1 VETPLATT
9 EKVELS
15 PQADE
20 ATRGVGE
27 ARPALSASFGA
38 AAAPNIGRLLESV
51 DGLLG
56 EYLVIGREARA
67 ALALWVAHTH
77 TFEVSAEGL
86 RSAAEVTP
94 YVQIHSAAPGCG
106 KSLLLELLEVVVREP
121 WRVDGLTKSV
131 LVRKTHSLCP
141 TLLLD
146 EMDRMRAGDKDVA
159 AALEQILNGGYR
171 RRGTYTM
178 SVGADGDWTA
188 RDFRTFSPKAFAG
201 IGRLRGAL
209 ATRTIPI
216 WMHPA
221 RPTES
226 VREKFEEELWAET
239 EELRASLGAWGLA
252 SIDRLRTM
260 RVAGLPEGLQN
271 RTREIWRPLLA
282 IADLGGGTWPVLAR
296 EAAVALHG
304 SHSDELDHR
313 LKLLVDIRA
322 VYDALATDRI
332 HTADLIAELARVEE
346 SPWRGR
352 WWDVHE
358 EAPKADAAAALA
370 KNLRGYGIRPEQIR
384 IGSSSKKGY
393 RREHFLDAWSRYL
406 PPHRVETA
414 VTPET
419 TGSHR

>member
-1 VETPLATT
+1 
-9 EKVELS
+9 
-15 PQADE
+15 
-20 ATRGVGE
+20 
-27 ARPALSASFGA
+27 
-38 AAAPNIGRLLESV
+38 V

-56 EYLVIGREARA
+56 EYLVIGLHARA

-94 YVQIHSAAPGCG
+94 YFQIHSAAPGCG

-171 RRGTYTM
+171 GRGTYTM
-178 SVGADGDWTA
+178 SVAGEGDWTA

-201 IGRLRGAL
+201 IGRLSGAL

-221 RPTES
+221 LPTES

-239 EELRASLGAWGLA
+239 EELRESLGAWGLA
-252 SIDRLRTM
+252 SIDPLRAM
-260 RVAGLPEGLQN
+260 RVTDLPAGLHN

-282 IADLGGGTWPVLAR
+282 IADLAGGEWPVLAR
-296 EAAVALHG
+296 EAAVALHT

-322 VYDALATDRI
+322 VYEALRTDRI
-332 HTADLIAELARVEE
+332 HTADLIAELATVEE
-346 SPWRGR
+346 SPWRGW
-352 WWDVHE
+352 WWDVSGG
-358 EAPKADAAAALA
+358 APKADAPAALA
-370 KNLRGYGIRPEQIR
+370 KNLRGYGIRPEQFR
-384 IGSSSKKGY
+384 TSGSNKKGY
-393 RREHFLDAWSRYL
+393 RREQFLDAWSRYL
-406 PPHRVETA
+406 PPRTAETA
-414 VTPET
+414 ETAETPRSREE
-419 TGSHR
+419 GAVSDVSPVSGRRGLLRRLGRGNQP